1 MRSGRK
7 MRIFCLALCIGA
19 AAGYTGTTVTLAAR
33 SSSRGPVIS
42 MEDTTVCLS
51 VTEGEDGILH
61 GVTATDPEDGDVTG
75 SLVVESISDFLPD
88 GSREAMLAAFDS
100 DGNVSRVVRKLTYED
115 YSSPRILLKGPLRLR
130 TTETENIRNL
140 VQAQD
145 CLDGNLSEEVKI
157 LSEEGMRQYGSGD
170 HTVHLQAT
178 NSAGDTT
185 DLPVTVTLYD
195 SGDQRVN
202 TQILLTDYLIYVKKG
217 EQPDW
222 KSYLKGLSQNGKEQ
236 DWDSE
241 NAPDTDKNSIQIHD
255 PADMETCGVYEVEYS
270 LDSNG
275 YTGNVRLVVVVEE

>member
-1 MRSGRK
+1 MHSGRK
-7 MRIFCLALCIGA
+7 MRIFCLILCIGA

-42 MEDTTVCLS
+42 MKKATVCLS
-51 VTEGEDGILH
+51 VAQGEDGILD
-61 GVTATDPEDGDVTG
+61 GVTARDPEDGDVTG
-75 SLVVESISDFLPD
+75 SMVVESISDFYPD
-88 GSREAMLAAFDS
+88 RSREATLAAFDS

-145 CLDGNLSEEVKI
+145 CLDGDLTDEVKI
-157 LSEEGMRQYGSGD
+157 LSDEGTRQYGSGD
-170 HTVHLQAT
+170 HTVHLQVT

-195 SGDQRVN
+195 SGDQRTN
-202 TQILLTDYLIYVKKG
+202 TQILLTDYLIYMKKG
-217 EQPDW
+217 EHPDW
-222 KSYLKGLSQNGKEQ
+222 KSYLKGLVQNGNEQ

-255 PADMETCGVYEVEYS
+255 PADTETPGVYEMEYS
-270 LDSNG
+270 LDRNG
-275 YTGNVRLVVVVEE
+275 AAGNVHLVVVVE